1 MPGKEFFM
9 SITIEIETSDGAK
22 LPPLTTAQAMDV
34 YSQLAEL
41 LGQNHP
47 APLLATADWLK
58 PPYRITTDLPLRTS
72 TPLPVP
78 IIVTCG
84 DPPNTYSTG
93 AASSRSMATQPDS
106 VTLIGS

>member
-1 MPGKEFFM
+1 M
-9 SITIEIETSDGAK
+9 SITIEIETSDGVK
-22 LPPLTTAQAMDV
+22 LPPLTTAQAMDI

-78 IIVTCG
+78 IIITCG
-84 DPPNTYSTG
+84 DPPNTFSTDT
-93 AASSRSMATQPDS
+93 ASSRSMATQPDS
-106 VTLIGS
+106 VILIGS